1 MRSQRHFLQRSTM
14 CYAFLIGQE
23 IRVHWGEA
31 SFILRLL
38 NTYPNSRHIGPFS
51 LFPITGSLIGKNTTR
66 PIFRTV
72 AQLCLS
78 QNLCNPLT
86 TPDNLVY
93 PKIHREGIY
102 CSRLCDICTLIF
114 FFSEFGIERCHKI
127 SGWGA
132 PLEQMSN
139 VEYSVYALPIDLK
152 RCSGVQVNI
161 TCGEAP
167 TRKIRTWTTWP
178 DVTRRLAA
186 KGGMPVW
193 DAIFSTD
200 ASIHGNK
207 FLLDCV

>member
-1 MRSQRHFLQRSTM
+1 MRSQRHFLQRSTI

-127 SGWGA
+127 SGWGC
-132 PLEQMSN
+132 PIRTN
-139 VEYSVYALPIDLK
+139 VERWIFS
-152 RCSGVQVNI
+152 
-161 TCGEAP
+161 
-167 TRKIRTWTTWP
+167 IRTAYWFKKMFRCAGEYYMRRSTYSEDQNLD
-178 DVTRRLAA
+178 DVARCYAQACCQGWHASLRR
-186 KGGMPVW
+186 
-193 DAIFSTD
+193 
-200 ASIHGNK
+200 N
-207 FLLDCV
+207 FLHWCLDPW